1 MLTVRG
7 VSKNYGSVKALKD
20 ISFTL
25 EKGEVVGLLGA
36 NGAGKSTTM
45 NILSGYFP
53 PSEGSLELAGHDVS
67 KEPFAYKQNLGYL
80 PENPPLY
87 LDMTIHEQLRFV
99 CAAKGVPRR
108 EWAAEIERV
117 SRLSSIHE
125 VRHRLIRTMSKGY
138 RQRIGLAQA
147 LTGRPRLLILD
158 EPTAGLDPQQI
169 IEIRELI
176 ETLKD
181 EHTVIISSHILSEI
195 ASVSTRILILHKGR
209 IMADQPVGELLDSS
223 GKAPVL
229 FLRLFGKAERAEELI
244 SRLPGV
250 RKAVTR
256 DSIEPG
262 CLDCDIHLTGEL
274 DIRKE
279 LTAILAEHNLPV
291 MAMSL
296 KTRTLE
302 DIFIEIIRRG

>member
-25 EKGEVVGLLGA
+25 EKGEVAGLLGA

-45 NILSGYFP
+45 NIISGYFP
-53 PSEGSLELAGHDVS
+53 PSGGSIELAGHDLS
-67 KEPFAYKQNLGYL
+67 REPFKYKQNLGYL

-87 LDMTIHEQLRFV
+87 LDMTIREQLQFV
-99 CAAKGVPRR
+99 CSAKGLPRGAWN
-108 EWAAEIERV
+108 EEIERV
-117 SRLSSIHE
+117 CKLSSIHD

-176 ETLKD
+176 ETLKE
-181 EHTVIISSHILSEI
+181 EHTLIISSHILSEI
-195 ASVSTRILILHKGR
+195 ASVSTRILIMHKGR

-223 GKAPVL
+223 GQAPVL
-229 FLRLFGKAERAEELI
+229 FLRLYGKAEKAEGLI

-250 RKAVTR
+250 ENVLTR

-279 LTAILAEHNLPV
+279 LTATLAEHNLPV
-291 MAMSL
+291 MAMAL